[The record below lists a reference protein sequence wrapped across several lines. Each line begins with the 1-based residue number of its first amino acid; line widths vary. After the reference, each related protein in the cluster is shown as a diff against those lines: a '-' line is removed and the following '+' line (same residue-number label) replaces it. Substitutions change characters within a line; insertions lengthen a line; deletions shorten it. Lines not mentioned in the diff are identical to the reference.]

1 MNDGLWD
8 YIIESIVTN
17 ISLIDSSFYGCL
29 VEGTFMNPDC
39 CGCHNKDYIYSPSL
53 SRLHELISTRGVRML
68 NVAPEMG
75 NAEDTIDV
83 IRAATREGITV
94 GTGHAKPSARTL
106 RNAVEA
112 GCKYIIHL
120 GNASG
125 SSLKAFGDGG
135 MIVRESIA
143 PLSH

>member
-1 MNDGLWD
+1 MNP
-8 YIIESIVTN
+8 SFAN
-17 ISLIDSSFYGCL
+17 ISLLDSSFYGCL

-53 SRLHELISTRGVRML
+53 SRLNELISTHGVRML

-75 NAEDTIDV
+75 NADDTIDV
-83 IRAATREGITV
+83 IRAAAREGITV
-94 GTGHAKPSARTL
+94 GTGHAKPSALTL